1 MSCMCLFITACTS
14 IFTSVVSFQ
23 LGELNTCYVFFNLL
37 TTIFPIPLMMK
48 LILTALSYF
57 LLHLPLTFVF
67 SLPRA
72 SLLLCLLY
80 FCLCSFLYLDNA
92 FTYHSCSFCCV
103 FITTRDI
110 NLCILFISLVLWF
123 LLYFFISSSVCS
135 FSVLLGMECS
145 EQ

>member
-1 MSCMCLFITACTS
+1 MCLFITACTS

-23 LGELNTCYVFFNLL
+23 LGELNTHYVFFNLL

-57 LLHLPLTFVF
+57 LLLLPLTFVF

-80 FCLCSFLYLDNA
+80 F
-92 FTYHSCSFCCV
+92 
-103 FITTRDI
+103 
-110 NLCILFISLVLWF
+110 
-123 LLYFFISSSVCS
+123 
-135 FSVLLGMECS
+135 
-145 EQ
+145 